1 MSRRDGALAL
11 SGRDQTR
18 CLEIVFRPDPVYSLW
33 NNYDLLVSGI
43 VADGDSRRKV
53 ALFSATTSIYSMYSS
68 VMDTT
73 LDAWE
78 ILQTVVQLGG
88 FAPAAEKL
96 NRSQS
101 TISYA
106 IGRLQEQLGVRL
118 FEIQGRKAQLTEA
131 GRVLLADAE
140 PHLAGF
146 HQLEERARLMASGGA
161 SEVRLSVDSI
171 FPDDRLFD
179 ALASFT
185 RSFPQVKPKLRQ
197 GTFLSAD
204 SEFSLYSAQLCV
216 TGLISR
222 ELCVKPILTI
232 QMIAVMRNDHP
243 LLSIRRSLSRSD
255 LMEHMLVTIEG
266 AASGSPKHQPRL
278 PAQRVLPVGTV
289 DSAIAAVRSGLCFG
303 WLPKYR
309 IQTELDRG
317 DFVALPLPAG
327 KTRDVR
333 LNLVCRD
340 LSASN
345 SEVIALAEL
354 LGLSREPEAI

>member
-1 MSRRDGALAL
+1 
-11 SGRDQTR
+11 
-18 CLEIVFRPDPVYSLW
+18 
-33 NNYDLLVSGI
+33 
-43 VADGDSRRKV
+43 
-53 ALFSATTSIYSMYSS
+53 
-68 VMDTT
+68 MDTT

-118 FEIQGRKAQLTEA
+118 FEIHGRKAQLTEV

-146 HQLEERARLMASGGA
+146 HGLEERARLMASGGA
-161 SEVRLSVDSI
+161 AEVGLSVDSI
-171 FPDDRLFD
+171 FPDDRLFA
-179 ALASFT
+179 ALASFSH
-185 RSFPQVKPKLRQ
+185 SFPHVKPKLRQ

-204 SEFSLYSAQLCV
+204 SEFSLHNAQLCV

-222 ELCVKPILTI
+222 ELFVKPILVI
-232 QMIAVMRNDHP
+232 GIIAVARRDHP
-243 LLSIRRSLSRSD
+243 LHSIRRRLSRSD
-255 LMEHMLVTIEG
+255 LVQHMLVTIEG
-266 AASGSPKHQPRL
+266 TASGILKQQPR
-278 PAQRVLPVGTV
+278 PAAQRVLSVGAIE
-289 DSAIAAVRSGLCFG
+289 SAIAAVRSGLCFG
-303 WLPKYR
+303 WLPRYR

-317 DFVALPLPAG
+317 DFVALPLAAG
-327 KTRDVR
+327 NTRDVR
-333 LNLVCRD
+333 LNLACRD

-345 SEVIALAEL
+345 SEANALAEL
-354 LGLSREPEAI
+354 LGMSRDPEMI

>member
-1 MSRRDGALAL
+1 
-11 SGRDQTR
+11 
-18 CLEIVFRPDPVYSLW
+18 
-33 NNYDLLVSGI
+33 
-43 VADGDSRRKV
+43 
-53 ALFSATTSIYSMYSS
+53 
-68 VMDTT
+68 MDTT

-88 FAPAAEKL
+88 FAAAAEKL

-118 FEIQGRKAQLTEA
+118 FEIHGRKAQLTEI

-140 PHLAGF
+140 PHLGGF

-171 FPDDRLFD
+171 FPNHLLFE

-185 RSFPQVKPKLRQ
+185 RSFPHVRPKLRQ

-204 SEFSLYSAQLCV
+204 SEISLHNAQLCI
-216 TGLISR
+216 TGLMSR
-222 ELCVKPILTI
+222 ELFVKPILVI
-232 QMIAVMRNDHP
+232 EMIAVARHDHP
-243 LLSIRRSLSRSD
+243 LVSISRRLSRSE
-255 LMEHMLVTIEG
+255 LMQHMLVTIEG
-266 AASGSPKHQPRL
+266 TASGSVKHQPWL
-278 PAQRVLPVGTV
+278 PAQRILPVGTI

-309 IQTELDRG
+309 IQSELDSG
-317 DFVALPLPAG
+317 DFIALPLPVG
-327 KTRDVR
+327 KTRDVA

-340 LSASN
+340 LSAS
-345 SEVIALAEL
+345 SGEVNILAEL
-354 LGLSREPEAI
+354 LGLSRELSVI

>member
-1 MSRRDGALAL
+1 M
-11 SGRDQTR
+11 
-18 CLEIVFRPDPVYSLW
+18 
-33 NNYDLLVSGI
+33 N
-43 VADGDSRRKV
+43 
-53 ALFSATTSIYSMYSS
+53 
-68 VMDTT
+68 TT

-106 IGRLQEQLGVRL
+106 IGRLQEQLAVRL
-118 FEIQGRKAQLTEA
+118 FEIHGRKAQLTEV

-146 HQLEERARLMASGGA
+146 HQLEQRARLMASGGA

-171 FPDDRLFD
+171 FPDDSLFT
-179 ALASFT
+179 ALASFSA
-185 RSFPQVKPKLRQ
+185 SFPHVKPKLRQ

-204 SEFSLYSAQLCV
+204 SEFSLHNAQLCI
-216 TGLISR
+216 TGLVSR
-222 ELCVKPILTI
+222 ELFVKPVLVIG
-232 QMIAVMRNDHP
+232 MIAVARRDHP
-243 LLSIRRSLSRSD
+243 LLSIRRRPSRSD
-255 LMEHMLVTIEG
+255 LMQHTLVTIES
-266 AASGSPKHQPRL
+266 AASGSLKHQPRL
-278 PAQRVLPVGTV
+278 PAQRVLPVATIE
-289 DSAIAAVRSGLCFG
+289 SAIAAVRSGFCFG

-309 IQTELDRG
+309 IQSELDRG
-317 DFVALPLPAG
+317 DFLALPLTAG

-340 LSASN
+340 VNFSS
-345 SEVIALAEL
+345 SEVNALAEL
-354 LGLSREPEAI
+354 LGMSREPEVI

>member
-1 MSRRDGALAL
+1 
-11 SGRDQTR
+11 
-18 CLEIVFRPDPVYSLW
+18 
-33 NNYDLLVSGI
+33 
-43 VADGDSRRKV
+43 
-53 ALFSATTSIYSMYSS
+53 MYHRA
-68 VMDTT
+68 METT

-88 FAPAAEKL
+88 FGPAAEKL

-118 FEIQGRKAQLTEA
+118 FEIQGRKAQLTEL
-131 GRVLLADAE
+131 GRALLADAE

-171 FPDDRLFD
+171 FPDERLFA
-179 ALASFT
+179 ALAGFS
-185 RSFPQVKPKLRQ
+185 RQFPHVKPKLRQ

-204 SEFSLYSAQLCV
+204 SEFSLHNAQLCI
-216 TGLISR
+216 TGLMTQ
-222 ELCVKPILTI
+222 ELFVKPLLSIEL
-232 QMIAVMRNDHP
+232 IAVVRNDHP
-243 LLSIRRSLSRSD
+243 LLSIQRRLSRSD
-255 LMEHMLVTIEG
+255 LIQHMLVTIEG
-266 AASGSPKHQPRL
+266 AASGGLKHQPRL
-278 PAQRVLPVGTV
+278 PAQRVLPVGTI
-289 DSAIAAVRSGLCFG
+289 DSAIEAVRCGLCFG
-303 WLPKYR
+303 WLPRYR
-309 IQTELDRG
+309 IKSEIDRG
-317 DFVALPLPAG
+317 NFVALSLPAV

-345 SEVIALAEL
+345 PEVTALAEL
-354 LGLSREPEAI
+354 LGMSDEPEIL